1 MSTTRIRRFVLVI
14 LLALTVGG
22 IAAVSA
28 RADAP
33 DVKVNSPAPG
43 QHPYQTG
50 TATVDT
56 VTGHV
61 TVDLTG
67 GWSWPSHGKD
77 CNTDRA
83 GAGVA
88 VNWLDPTD
96 RGFHLGYFAIN
107 GGTANTTAGGPDD
120 FGVGATGANGLNPAD
135 DVVHPTE
142 NDTGTGAVVDI
153 TNPSQFANWRGGCG
167 VYSSDTILVNNHG
180 TLSYTTGTVSHGNF
194 GKVTPSS
201 VDSGGVA
208 FNDPTPPSTS
218 ALQGALLQHVYPS
231 TADVTE
237 VCAVMYDVHPAGG
250 PNGGTASSNNGVGIP
265 GMQSE
270 VTAGQQAVAAG
281 AMYSGMNNNDN
292 SITGNKDTPAGNTCP
307 QFFFPTIS
315 TKLSASSVSTGD
327 SVSDTAKLA
336 GNSSD
341 AGGTVTYSVYSDSS
355 CSTKVAD
362 GGTVT
367 VTNGSV
373 PGSNSVNF
381 PNAGTFYWQASYSGD
396 GKNAPAK
403 SPCTSEQLVVNAP
416 SIHIVKTPDA
426 AQVDAGDPIGFILTV
441 SNSGLGDAKGVTLS
455 DTLPVKSGLSWSIAG
470 QGAGWGGT
478 CAIAAGVLSCG
489 PKTVPAGTTQAAS
502 TFTVHITSPTTAA
515 TGGVCPGGSGV
526 VNNTG
531 NVTTTN
537 AGSGQ
542 SSAST
547 CVAAPA
553 IHIVKTADAAQ
564 VDAGDPIGFTLTV
577 YNDGTGDAKGVTL
590 SDTLPVKAGLSWS
603 IAGQGTGWGGSCAIV
618 AGVLSCGPV
627 TVPAGTT
634 QAAST
639 FTVHITS
646 PTTAATGGVCPGG
659 SGVVN
664 NTGNVTT
671 TNAGSGQSSASTCV
685 AAPAIHI
692 VKTADAA
699 QVDAGD
705 PIGFTLTVYNDGT
718 GDAKGVTLSD
728 TLPVKAGLSW
738 SIAGQGTGWGGSCAI
753 VAGVLSCGPVTVP
766 AGTTQAASTFTV
778 HITSPTTAATGG
790 TCPGGSGVVNNTGN
804 VTTTNDGSDQSS
816 ASTCVAGP
824 TVSITKTAD
833 HSAPVNAGGQI
844 GFTVE
849 IKNTGT
855 GAATGVTLSD
865 PLPAGSGSGVTW
877 AIDTSVGTP
886 AQFVLSGAKGSQ
898 TLSLASSTLPAGADY
913 KVHITAQTSETECS
927 VYDNTATLT
936 TTNAGNPDPASA
948 EESCAFRVDLAIT
961 KSGSPETQELG
972 QGNISW
978 TMVVTNNGPDTDT
991 GVKVSDPMPAGNT
1004 YVSSTTT
1011 QGTCTGGAI
1020 LTCNIGTMAAGAKV
1034 TITLITTPS
1043 QTGAQTNTAVVSGD
1057 KPETNLANNT
1067 ATATVQ
1073 ITGAPFKLAC
1083 VKVSK
1088 VTPRQLFVGRKT
1100 TLTIHLTQQGKA
1112 KSGVRVQIKGKKFK
1126 VVTKHS
1132 NAKGVIKQVVKIKRS
1147 GVLIFTPLT
1156 TGAVARCVGRI
1167 GVTGV
1172 FTPPVT
1178 G

>member
-646 PTTAATGGVCPGG
+646 PTTAATGG
-659 SGVVN
+659 
-664 NTGNVTT
+664 
-671 TNAGSGQSSASTCV
+671 
-685 AAPAIHI
+685 
-692 VKTADAA
+692 
-699 QVDAGD
+699 
-705 PIGFTLTVYNDGT
+705 
-718 GDAKGVTLSD
+718 
-728 TLPVKAGLSW
+728 
-738 SIAGQGTGWGGSCAI
+738 
-753 VAGVLSCGPVTVP
+753 
-766 AGTTQAASTFTV
+766 
-778 HITSPTTAATGG
+778 